1 MKISCIFDLSN
12 KQKQLKLNKMTSIK
26 TLSTR
31 SICDHNCI
39 FTAELLE
46 IKGNFAIIFFDKK
59 IIKRKIM
66 TSYDGKKYIFPN
78 GKYSMCPTFDL

>member
-1 MKISCIFDLSN
+1 M
-12 KQKQLKLNKMTSIK
+12 QSIK

-31 SICDHNCI
+31 LICDSNCI
-39 FTAELLE
+39 ITAELLE
-46 IKGNFAIIFFDKK
+46 IKGNYATIFYDKK

-66 TSYDGKKYIFPN
+66 TSYDGKKYIFPD